1 LMQLRRSTLFV
12 PVGTVRYYAKAAASG
27 ADAVVLDLEDAVAP
41 AQKRQARSEL
51 AAAHAAVAARWCAV
65 RVNAERDLLADDIE
79 ASATVA
85 VDEVLVPKV
94 ESVDDVDL
102 VRQLIARHR
111 PWRPALSILVETMA
125 GVRRLP
131 ELLDGGKPITSVAL
145 GMEDLAAE
153 LLVAA
158 PGHSRPDDLRWLHG
172 ELLVRTAATSVI
184 PLGLLGELGNF
195 TDLRTFRDATTA
207 AWRTGYRGTYCIHP
221 AQVAIANEVYAPDD
235 EDVAWATEVIR
246 RADDAYR
253 QGRGV
258 AAVGGRMV
266 DAPTI
271 QRAHRIIEYHEAVA
285 VGETPAEDG

>member
-1 LMQLRRSTLFV
+1 MQLRRSTLFV

-41 AQKRQARSEL
+41 ARKLQARSEL
-51 AAAHAAVAARWCAV
+51 GAARAAVAARWCAV
-65 RVNAERDLLADDIE
+65 RVNADRDLLADDIE
-79 ASATVA
+79 ASATA
-85 VDEVLVPKV
+85 GVDEVLIPKV
-94 ESVDDVDL
+94 ESVGDVDV
-102 VRQLIARHR
+102 VRKLIARHP
-111 PWRPALSILVETMA
+111 PWLPALSILVETMA

-131 ELLDGGKPITSVAL
+131 ELLDGGKPITSVSL

-172 ELLVRTAATSVI
+172 ELLVHTAGTSVT
-184 PLGLLGELGNF
+184 PLGLIGELGNF
-195 TDLRTFRDATTA
+195 TDLETFRDATRA

-221 AQVAIANEVYAPDD
+221 AQIPIANEVYAPDD
-235 EDVAWATEVIR
+235 EDVVWAAEVVR

-253 QGRGV
+253 NGRGV

-271 QRAHRIIEYHEAVA
+271 RRAHRIIEYHGAVT
-285 VGETPAEDG
+285 VGRPGPA